1 MAKKIKKASKPIKK
15 KTALKEAKPV
25 AKKAKKNKPVAKSKA
40 AAKPNVKPKAKA
52 AKVKPKPKPKA
63 KPSPKPKV
71 QAKPKAKAYPVK
83 IVKSPIIN
91 KPIVKETPEQNEQPK
106 TSKPEKQNVPFPQS
120 GNQRPIAQP
129 AKDATPSDKTRYNDD
144 ELKEFENLI
153 IGKLEAAKEEF
164 QILKDTLSR
173 NNDQGTDAT
182 SGGNTKVLED
192 GAETAEK
199 ENNSQLAAR
208 QLKYITNLESALIRI
223 KNKTYGLCSVTG
235 KLIPKERLLAVP
247 HTTQSIEAKMMQQE

>member
-71 QAKPKAKAYPVK
+71 QAQPKAKTQVKPKAKAYPVK

-106 TSKPEKQNVPFPQS
+106 TSKPEKQNVPFPQA
-120 GNQRPIAQP
+120 GNQRPIAHP
-129 AKDATPSDKTRYNDD
+129 EKDATPSDKTRYNDD

-173 NNDQGTDAT
+173 NNDQGT
-182 SGGNTKVLED
+182 
-192 GAETAEK
+192 
-199 ENNSQLAAR
+199 
-208 QLKYITNLESALIRI
+208 
-223 KNKTYGLCSVTG
+223 
-235 KLIPKERLLAVP
+235 
-247 HTTQSIEAKMMQQE
+247 

>member
-63 KPSPKPKV
+63 KPKAKTQV
-71 QAKPKAKAYPVK
+71 KPKAKAYPVK

-120 GNQRPIAQP
+120 GNQRPIAHP

-144 ELKEFENLI
+144 ELKEFEN
-153 IGKLEAAKEEF
+153 
-164 QILKDTLSR
+164 
-173 NNDQGTDAT
+173 
-182 SGGNTKVLED
+182 
-192 GAETAEK
+192 
-199 ENNSQLAAR
+199 
-208 QLKYITNLESALIRI
+208 
-223 KNKTYGLCSVTG
+223 
-235 KLIPKERLLAVP
+235 
-247 HTTQSIEAKMMQQE
+247 